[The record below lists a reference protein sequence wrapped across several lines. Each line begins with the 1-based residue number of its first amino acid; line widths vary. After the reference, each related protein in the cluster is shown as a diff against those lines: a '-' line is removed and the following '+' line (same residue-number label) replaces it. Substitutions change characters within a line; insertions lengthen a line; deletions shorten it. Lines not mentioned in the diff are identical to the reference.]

1 MRKLKEE
8 KMNNPQRNIPLPI
21 DVQEQ
26 QEKEKERGKRKEK
39 KPKKTLAEQLAELN
53 RPAEPE
59 LAPEDK
65 PTKWYM
71 GDYAHNEGTYLLHL
85 KQSQINSMTPIMSS
99 SSSFCSIFF

>member
-1 MRKLKEE
+1 MSNLDNLQVTIPCPPNPAKAKKIAQMRKLKEE

-26 QEKEKERGKRKEK
+26 QEKEKERGGKRKEK

-71 GDYAHNEGTYLLHL
+71 GDYAHNEGT
-85 KQSQINSMTPIMSS
+85 
-99 SSSFCSIFF
+99 